1 MFGVCLRPPCYLSTV
16 YVLVCAFVAA
26 HVYHS
31 VDGISG
37 RCLKFVVC
45 MLELNRNNTHIESVV
60 SMNCSLCVSLTKTMP
75 LLLNHLNG
83 VCKK

>member
-16 YVLVCAFVAA
+16 YVLVRAFVAA
-26 HVYHS
+26 HVHHG